1 MCFSNFLRSNWFTIP
16 EDEWRSSFV
25 LQFLDT
31 RWIWKFVSHIC
42 VMIWKFG
49 CIWYT
54 ISLEVI
60 WIKLYTTSFEVEHP
74 TYLSV
79 IIIVL
84 IQYIEGLKVIWIYSN
99 QSISWNTCLPLRDIF
114 SISVQ
119 RARSRSG
126 SYILILNMEVRR
138 YIIWFLLLWIYKKPV
153 FLRNWF

>member
-1 MCFSNFLRSNWFTIP
+1 MDMCFSNFLRSNWFTIL

-25 LQFLDT
+25 LQWLGT
-31 RWIWKFVSHIC
+31 RGIWKFVSHIC

-49 CIWYT
+49 CIWYI
-54 ISLEVI
+54 ISLEVK

-99 QSISWNTCLPLRDIF
+99 QSISWNTCLPLREIF
-114 SISVQ
+114 SVQ
-119 RARSRSG
+119 RVSSRSG
-126 SYILILNMEVRR
+126 SHILIVNMEVCQVHNL
-138 YIIWFLLLWIYKKPV
+138 ISPSM
-153 FLRNWF
+153 NM